1 MHTVVLIPGDGIG
14 PEVSAATRKIVEA
27 TGVNIQWVM
36 AEAGA
41 HVLEKTGEL
50 VAESTYQAIAAH
62 GVALK
67 GPIATPIGTGFRSV
81 NVSLR
86 QKYDLFA
93 NIRPIRSLDA
103 RTPAIDFV
111 IFRENTEDLY
121 AGREIKVSDDEVH
134 AIKVITRGASTR
146 IAKAAFDYARAN
158 GRKTVTAVHKANIM
172 KLADGLFLEA
182 FRTVAAA
189 YPEIS
194 TSEVIVDN
202 MCMQLVMRPDAY
214 DVIVT
219 ENLYGDIL
227 SDLGAGLIGGLGLVP
242 SANIGAGCAIF
253 EAVHGS
259 APDIAGKGMANPI
272 ALTLSAALMLD
283 YLGEPG
289 AAKAIRQT
297 VEAIMLDKA
306 VLTPDLGGKGNT
318 DSLTQALIS
327 HLG

>member
-14 PEVSAATRKIVEA
+14 PEVSAAARRIVEA
-27 TGVNIQWVM
+27 TGVGIRWVM

-41 HVLEKTGEL
+41 QVLEKTGEL
-50 VAESTYQAIAAH
+50 VAQSSYEAIAAH
-62 GVALK
+62 RVVLK
-67 GPIATPIGTGFRSV
+67 GPITTPIGTGFKSV

-86 QKYDLFA
+86 QKYGLYA
-93 NIRPIRSLDA
+93 NIRPIRSTGSQA
-103 RTPAIDFV
+103 PAIDFV

-121 AGREIKVSDDEVH
+121 AGREIRISDDEVH
-134 AIKVITRGASTR
+134 AIKVITRGASTL
-146 IAKAAFDYARAN
+146 IAKAAFDFARAN

-182 FRTVAAA
+182 FRAVASA
-189 YPEIS
+189 YPEIKA
-194 TSEVIVDN
+194 TEVIVDN

-242 SANIGAGCAIF
+242 SANIGADCAIF

-259 APDIAGKGMANPI
+259 APDIAGKGLANPI
-272 ALTLSAALMLD
+272 ALTLSAAMMLD
-283 YLGEPG
+283 HLGEQA
-289 AAKAIRQT
+289 AAKAIRSS
-297 VEAIMLDKA
+297 VEAVMGAKA
-306 VLTPDLGGKGNT
+306 VLTPDLGGAGDT
-318 DSLTQALIS
+318 ESLTRAIIAG
-327 HLG
+327 LG

>member
-1 MHTVVLIPGDGIG
+1 MHTIVQIAGDGIG
-14 PEVSAATRKIVEA
+14 PEVSKATRQIVEA
-27 TGVNIQWVM
+27 TGVKIQWVL

-50 VAESTYQAIAAH
+50 VAESTYQAIATH

-67 GPIATPIGTGFRSV
+67 GPITTPIGTDFRSV
-81 NVSLR
+81 NVALR
-86 QKYDLFA
+86 QKYNLFA

-103 RTPAIDFV
+103 RTPAIVFV

-121 AGREIKVSDDEVH
+121 AGREIKVSDDEIH

-182 FRTVAAA
+182 FRAVAAS
-189 YPEIS
+189 YPEIA

-202 MCMQLVMRPDAY
+202 MCMQLVMRPEAY

-242 SANIGAGCAIF
+242 SANIGKDCAIF

-283 YLGEPG
+283 HLGEHD
-289 AAKAIRQT
+289 AATAIRES
-297 VEAIMLDKA
+297 VEKVMLDRT

-318 DSLTQALIS
+318 DTLTRAIIAG
-327 HLG
+327 LG

>member
-1 MHTVVLIPGDGIG
+1 MHTIVQIPGDGIG
-14 PEVSAATRKIVEA
+14 PEVSKATRQIVEA

-50 VAESTYQAIAAH
+50 VAGSTYEAIATH

-67 GPIATPIGTGFRSV
+67 GPITTPIGTGFRSV
-81 NVSLR
+81 NVALR

-93 NIRPIRSLDA
+93 NVRPIRSLDA
-103 RTPAIDFV
+103 RKPAIDFV

-121 AGREIKVSDDEVH
+121 AGREIQISDDEVH
-134 AIKVITRGASTR
+134 AIKVITRSASTR

-158 GRKTVTAVHKANIM
+158 GRRTVTAVHKANIM

-182 FRTVAAA
+182 FRAVAAS
-189 YPEIS
+189 YPEIA
-194 TSEVIVDN
+194 TNEVIVDN
-202 MCMQLVMRPDAY
+202 MCMQLVMRPESY

-242 SANIGAGCAIF
+242 SANIGSDCAIF

-283 YLGEPG
+283 HLGEHA
-289 AAKAIRQT
+289 AAKAIRKS
-297 VEAIMLDKA
+297 VGKVMMDKA
-306 VLTPDLGGKGNT
+306 VITADLGGTGNT
-318 DSLTQALIS
+318 DSLTKAIIAG
-327 HLG
+327 LG

>member
-1 MHTVVLIPGDGIG
+1 M
-14 PEVSAATRKIVEA
+14 
-27 TGVNIQWVM
+27 
-36 AEAGA
+36 
-41 HVLEKTGEL
+41 
-50 VAESTYQAIAAH
+50 
-62 GVALK
+62 
-67 GPIATPIGTGFRSV
+67 
-81 NVSLR
+81 SLR

-103 RTPAIDFV
+103 RAPAIDFI

-121 AGREIKVSDDEVH
+121 AGREIKISDDEVH

-146 IAKAAFDYARAN
+146 IAKAGFDYARAN

-182 FRTVAAA
+182 FRAVAAS
-189 YPEIS
+189 YPEIA
-194 TSEVIVDN
+194 TNEVIVDN

-242 SANIGAGCAIF
+242 SANIGTTCAIF

-283 YLGEPG
+283 HLGEQD
-289 AAKAIRQT
+289 AAKAIRES
-297 VEAIMLDKA
+297 VEAVMRDKS

-318 DSLTQALIS
+318 DSLTRALIAGL
-327 HLG
+327 H

>member
-1 MHTVVLIPGDGIG
+1 MHTVVQIPGDGIG
-14 PEVSAATRKIVEA
+14 PEVSKATRQIVEA
-27 TGVNIQWVM
+27 TGVNIRWVM
-36 AEAGA
+36 ADAGA
-41 HVLEKTGEL
+41 QVLKETGEL
-50 VAESTYQAIAAH
+50 VAESTYQAIATH
-62 GVALK
+62 GVVLK
-67 GPIATPIGTGFRSV
+67 GPITTPIGTGFRSV

-103 RTPAIDFV
+103 RAPAIDFI

-121 AGREIKVSDDEVH
+121 AGREIKISDDEVH

-146 IAKAAFDYARAN
+146 IAKAGFDYARAN

-182 FRTVAAA
+182 FRAVAAS
-189 YPEIS
+189 YPEIA
-194 TSEVIVDN
+194 TNEVIVDN

-242 SANIGAGCAIF
+242 SANIGTTCAIF

-283 YLGEPG
+283 HLGEQD
-289 AAKAIRQT
+289 AAKAIRES
-297 VEAIMLDKA
+297 VEAVMRDKS

-318 DSLTQALIS
+318 DSLTRALIAGL
-327 HLG
+327 H

>member
-1 MHTVVLIPGDGIG
+1 MHTIVQIAGDGIG
-14 PEVSAATRKIVEA
+14 PEVSKATRQIVEA
-27 TGVNIQWVM
+27 TGVKIQWVL

-50 VAESTYQAIAAH
+50 VAESTYQAIATH

-67 GPIATPIGTGFRSV
+67 GPITTPIGTDFRSV
-81 NVSLR
+81 NVALR
-86 QKYDLFA
+86 QKYNLFA

-121 AGREIKVSDDEVH
+121 AGREIKVSDDEIH

-182 FRTVAAA
+182 FRAVAAS
-189 YPEIS
+189 YPEIA

-202 MCMQLVMRPDAY
+202 MCMQLVMRPEAY

-242 SANIGAGCAIF
+242 SANIGKDCAIF

-283 YLGEPG
+283 HLGEHD
-289 AAKAIRQT
+289 AATAIRES
-297 VEAIMLDKA
+297 VEKVMLDRT

-318 DSLTQALIS
+318 DTLTRAIIAG
-327 HLG
+327 LG